1 MLGIAVATA
10 GGNDGLAGG
19 LATAGAEAITPI
31 LSQWLY
37 GKKTVD
43 LTADEKATISAIA
56 GLIAAATGATVW

>member
-1 MLGIAVATA
+1 MLGIAVAAA

-19 LATAGAEAITPI
+19 LAAAGVEATTPI

-56 GLIAAATGATVW
+56 GLIGAATGATVW

>member
-1 MLGIAVATA
+1 MLGIAVAAA
-10 GGNDGLAGG
+10 GGNDGLAGD